1 MTIVAKL
8 PKFVMRIV
16 QAYLL
21 PIRAWLSEQ
30 IYADLVARD
39 PTHVLVRLKG
49 KLNLTG
55 LEQACSEYHH
65 IEGRGAP
72 PTHSV
77 SCMVR
82 ALIVRYVCGWSL
94 RDLRF
99 AGRFDST

>member
-21 PIRAWLSEQ
+21 PIRACLSEQ

-49 KLNLTG
+49 KLNFTA
-55 LEQACSEYHH
+55 LEQACSGFHH
-65 IEGRGAP
+65 IDGRGAP
-72 PTHSV
+72 PTHAV
-77 SCMVR
+77 PGLVR
-82 ALIVRYVCGWSL
+82 ALIVRYVCG
-94 RDLRF
+94 
-99 AGRFDST
+99 